1 MPQSPTDKNDRPPA
15 QPLSLNEISRY
26 SRHLLIPEIG
36 VGGQTRLK
44 GSSVVIVGAGGL
56 GSPAA
61 MYLAAAGTG
70 RIGIA
75 DADVVDL
82 TNLQRQL
89 LHDTSDVGRQKVD
102 SAAATLRAINPEII
116 IETHPVRLTSRNA
129 AEILKRYDVV
139 IDGSDNFPTRYLLND
154 AAFFLGKPL
163 IYGSVFRF
171 EGQISL
177 FHPKSGGPCY
187 RCLFPEP
194 PPPGLV
200 PGCSEGGVLGVL
212 PGVIGTLQALEAVK
226 FITGTGTSLAGRM
239 LVFDGL
245 GMSFREL
252 ALTPDPACPLCGA
265 APSVHDLID
274 YDDFCGLSPGGLQGG
289 GRDSITVESL
299 KERIDRGEKPFILDV
314 REPAEFDICNLGG
327 MLVPQRDLPLRVS
340 GLNRTAEIVVVCK
353 MGERSARAAEFLRSA
368 GFTNVKNLA
377 GGIDAWRERIDP
389 TLPVY

>member
-44 GSSVVIVGAGGL
+44 GSSVLIVGAGGL

-116 IETHPVRLTSRNA
+116 IETHPVRLTSRNT